1 MQKVAGFLGITFGLM
16 MSASSHAEAPRA
28 QKISLEK
35 RDTGTFYVPA
45 TLRGYGELELLVD
58 TGSSYLVISDKI
70 LEKLKASGDAK
81 FSRELSGTMA
91 DGRRHV
97 VPLYR
102 LSGLRLG
109 EACWIENVEAAVLKT
124 GSRAEAT
131 RPILG
136 MNILSRLAPFTFSA
150 DPADLLLSQCK
161 AKISADALAAY
172 ERFPVTP

>member
-1 MQKVAGFLGITFGLM
+1 MRAAAFLSLALGLLIFT
-16 MSASSHAEAPRA
+16 SSPAEAPRA

-58 TGSSYLVISDKI
+58 TGSSYLVIDDWI
-70 LEKLKASGDAK
+70 LQKLKASGDAK

-91 DGRRHV
+91 DGRKHV

-109 EACWIENVEAAVLKT
+109 QSCWIENVEAAVLKT
-124 GSRAEAT
+124 GGREGPS

-172 ERFPVTP
+172 ERLPTTP

>member
-1 MQKVAGFLGITFGLM
+1 MRAAAFVSFALGLLIST
-16 MSASSHAEAPRA
+16 SSRAEAPRA

-58 TGSSYLVISDKI
+58 TGSSYLVIDEKI
-70 LEKLKASGDAK
+70 LKTLKASGDAK
-81 FSRELSGTMA
+81 FLRELSGTMA

-109 EACWIENVEAAVLKT
+109 QSCWIENVEAAVLNT
-124 GSRAEAT
+124 GSQAGPS

-172 ERFPVTP
+172 ERFPAKP